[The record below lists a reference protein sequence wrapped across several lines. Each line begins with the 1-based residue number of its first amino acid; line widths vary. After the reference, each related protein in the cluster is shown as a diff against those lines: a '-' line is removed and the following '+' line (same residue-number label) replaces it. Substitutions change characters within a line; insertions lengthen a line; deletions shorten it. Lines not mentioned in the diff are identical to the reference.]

1 MTSDRQLSVFDLL
14 GDDGPNESLQESP
27 KHEAHVAFAIEGL
40 GKVETETPVHSPR
53 QHGRMFSYSSS
64 SPLEVARQRQSSK
77 NFDDLLYDL
86 ELDVVSLVPI
96 VDGNFL
102 HEDCDITWNGSLL
115 EIDESSSEFWNLGSH
130 EMSDFALGGPH
141 FEKMVTEKAR
151 GRFNISDRTWNQR
164 VGRDCDL
171 RDITNKP
178 AWSCHLTED
187 AGESLSLLSEES
199 CSSSAGRPQDLFPV
213 EGSQGDAEF
222 LHVPVEVSVAKDGE
236 NRYGKQQSGCA
247 KVELQNDICM
257 ESNDL
262 SSENGQSLEASE
274 SKDNCSDCKEA
285 WDLIPEMENQK
296 ADGSTAHAEEIS
308 SFVKIGHKFDDIID
322 EKAYHNDVQTSLL
335 QQFVLFNPTF

>member
-151 GRFNISDRTWNQR
+151 GRFNIS
-164 VGRDCDL
+164 
-171 RDITNKP
+171 
-178 AWSCHLTED
+178 
-187 AGESLSLLSEES
+187 
-199 CSSSAGRPQDLFPV
+199 GRPQDLFPV